1 MGLTQQQRVACVNGA
16 RGAIVQE
23 DALLHTLNRGTLRA
37 AGLDV
42 FASEPLPLDSPRRT
56 QPEVSALPH
65 IGSATLETR
74 HQMAV
79 MATTNLLKAHAGERP
94 LAVLDAAAA

>member
-1 MGLTQQQRVACVNGA
+1 MTCVNGA

-23 DALLHTLNRGTLRA
+23 DALLHALNHGTLRA

-42 FASEPLPLDSPRRT
+42 FATEPLPLDSPLRT
-56 QPEVSALPH
+56 HPKVTALPH

-74 HQMAV
+74 HHMAV
-79 MATTNLLKAHAGERP
+79 MATTNLLKALAGERP
-94 LAVLDAAAA
+94 LAVFDAAAA